1 MTKIIVD
8 HRENKQM
15 IKELAKVG
23 LDIDVKQLAIADFVL
38 EVKTEAGELQT
49 IGIER
54 KTTQDFLDSII
65 DKRLVNQLI
74 LLKQNFNFPLLILEG
89 TEDVYTLRNFHPN
102 SIRGMIASICL
113 DMQVPMITTR
123 SFRDT
128 AKMIKV
134 ISSKF
139 EKSRKPI
146 SLLTK
151 RKPLTTKELQEYIIE
166 SLPGVGPTIAK
177 NLLKEFKTIKVI
189 FNATEEELMKIEKIG
204 KLKAKEI
211 RKVIEENYAAEA

>member
-1 MTKIIVD
+1 MTKILVD

-15 IKELAKVG
+15 IRELAKVG

-38 EVKTEAGELQT
+38 EVKTGSGELQT

-54 KTTQDFLDSII
+54 KTIHDFLDSII

-146 SLLTK
+146 SLLIK
-151 RKPLTTKELQEYIIE
+151 RKPVTTKEMQEYIIE
-166 SLPGVGPTIAK
+166 SLPGIGPTIAK
-177 NLLKEFKTIKVI
+177 NLLKEFKNVKSI
-189 FNATEEELMKIEKIG
+189 FNSSEEDLMKVDKIG
-204 KLKAKEI
+204 KIKAREI
-211 RKVIEENYAAEA
+211 KKVVDENYN

>member
-151 RKPLTTKELQEYIIE
+151 RKPLTTKEMQEYIIE

-177 NLLKEFKTIKVI
+177 NLLNKFKNVKNI
-189 FNATEEELMKIEKIG
+189 FNASEEELIEVDKIG
-204 KLKAKEI
+204 KIKAKEI
-211 RKVIEENYAAEA
+211 KKIIDEHYF

>member
-1 MTKIIVD
+1 MD
-8 HRENKQM
+8 HRENKLM
-15 IKELAKVG
+15 LKELAKNEC
-23 LDIDVKQLAIADFVL
+23 DVEIRQLAIADFVL
-38 EVKTEAGELQT
+38 EIKTETGEIQT

-54 KTTQDFLDSII
+54 KTVDDFLDSII

-74 LLKQNFNFPLLILEG
+74 LLKQNFNMPLLILEG
-89 TEDVYTLRNFHPN
+89 TDDIYTLRNFHPN
-102 SIRGMIASICL
+102 SIRGMMASIAL
-113 DMQVPMITTR
+113 EFQVPMVTTR
-123 SFRDT
+123 SIKDT
-128 AKMIKV
+128 AKMLKV
-134 ISSKF
+134 IASKF
-139 EKSRKPI
+139 EKSKKPI

>member
-151 RKPLTTKELQEYIIE
+151 RKPLTTKEMQEYIIE

-177 NLLKEFKTIKVI
+177 NLPNKFKNVKNI
-189 FNATEEELMKIEKIG
+189 FNASEEELIEVDKIG
-204 KLKAKEI
+204 KIKAKEI
-211 RKVIEENYAAEA
+211 KKIIDEHYF

>member
-102 SIRGMIASICL
+102 SIRVMIASICL

-151 RKPLTTKELQEYIIE
+151 RKPLTTKEMQEYIIE

-177 NLLKEFKTIKVI
+177 NLLNKFKNVKNI
-189 FNATEEELMKIEKIG
+189 FNASEEELIEVDKIG
-204 KLKAKEI
+204 KIKAKEI
-211 RKVIEENYAAEA
+211 KKIIDEHYF